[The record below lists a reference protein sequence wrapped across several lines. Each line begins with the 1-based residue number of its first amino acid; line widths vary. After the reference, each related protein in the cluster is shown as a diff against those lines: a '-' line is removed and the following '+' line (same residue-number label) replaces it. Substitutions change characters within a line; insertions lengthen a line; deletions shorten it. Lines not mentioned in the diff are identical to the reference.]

1 MIKDIVVNLATGNS
15 RDPTT
20 AYAISVA
27 RMFDA
32 QIAGIAMCH
41 SPAIVA
47 GGMEA
52 VPADVIESLR
62 EESARAANGA
72 IERFKQAAAQAHLP
86 AEAQMVE
93 ASIGGTPRIFGHIA
107 RTFDLAIVAQT
118 QPEAVTSTDV
128 AAEAAMFESGR
139 PIVVV
144 PSIQK
149 DGIKLGCIL
158 VCWDGSR
165 TAARA
170 LADSMPFLERAKSI
184 EVINVGNG
192 RREAEESLAAVGR
205 HLARHGLNCS
215 AKALIADGTDVTNVI
230 LSHAAD
236 LSADLIVMG
245 GYGHSRLREFVL
257 GGVTRG
263 ILDTMTVP
271 VLMSH

>member
-1 MIKDIVVNLATGNS
+1 MIRDIVVNLATGDS
-15 RDPTT
+15 RDPAA

-32 QIAGIAMCH
+32 QITGIAMCH

-47 GGMEA
+47 GMEA
-52 VPADVIESLR
+52 VPADLIESLR

-93 ASIGGTPRIFGHIA
+93 TSVEGIPRTFGRIA

-118 QPEAVTSTDV
+118 EPEMTTSTGL

-139 PIVVV
+139 PVVVV

-170 LADSMPFLERAKSI
+170 LADSMPLLERAKSI
-184 EVINVGNG
+184 EVINIGN
-192 RREAEESLAAVGR
+192 RPREAEESLAAVGR
-205 HLARHGLNCS
+205 HLARHDLNTS
-215 AKALIADGTDVTNVI
+215 TKALTADRTDVTNVI

-245 GYGHSRLREFVL
+245 GFGHSRLREFIL

-263 ILDTMTVP
+263 ILGTMTVP

>member
-1 MIKDIVVNLATGNS
+1 
-15 RDPTT
+15 
-20 AYAISVA
+20 
-27 RMFDA
+27 
-32 QIAGIAMCH
+32 
-41 SPAIVA
+41 VA

-52 VPADVIESLR
+52 VPADVIEALR

-86 AEAQMVE
+86 AEAQIIE
-93 ASIGGTPRIFGHIA
+93 TSIEGIPRTFGRIA
-107 RTFDLAIVAQT
+107 RTFDLAIVAQAD
-118 QPEAVTSTDV
+118 PEATTGR
-128 AAEAAMFESGR
+128 AADAAMFESGR

-158 VCWDGSR
+158 ICWDGSR

-170 LADSMPFLERAKSI
+170 LADSMPLLERAKSI

-205 HLARHGLNCS
+205 HLARHGLNS
-215 AKALIADGTDVTNVI
+215 TSKALIADGTDVTNVI
-230 LSHAAD
+230 LSHASD

-245 GYGHSRLREFVL
+245 GFGHSRLREFIL